1 MNIKKKFTV
10 VEVVVAILLLS
21 ATVAGVLIVQNQ
33 VEKVD
38 RDRQRKTAINTMH
51 YSLQEVYFPKNR
63 SYPKTID
70 EKTLPS
76 TDPAFFTD
84 PRGNKIGTQQS
95 DYAYLP
101 LACEANSC
109 RSYILRTKL
118 ENEVDFVRRPE
129 D

>member
-1 MNIKKKFTV
+1 MKLKKQFTL
-10 VEVVVAILLLS
+10 VEIIVAISFMGLVVVGIFLVQS
-21 ATVAGVLIVQNQ
+21 QVA
-33 VEKVD
+33 KVD

-51 YSLQEVYFPKNR
+51 YSLQEVYYPKNR
-63 SYPKTID
+63 SYPKTLD
-70 EKTLPS
+70 EKTLPT
-76 TDPAFFTD
+76 TDPDLFTD
-84 PRGNKIGTQQS
+84 PRGIKIGIQQS
-95 DYAYLP
+95 DYSYQG